1 MAQQS
6 IAITTLPDGK
16 ICDFNELPRSKLRGI
31 KPPLADSH
39 GPASLAGSY
48 SWSVWMACR
57 RPLEHPQLDILT
69 MQLRIGLF
77 TALLPPIL
85 ADDGFIPVTAY
96 RTDEGAFGPQLAP
109 PQTLFDGRDAVK
121 DLAGRETFDDLDDL
135 RRTVARHRLHQKMDM
150 ILVGA
155 NL

>member
-109 PQTLFDGRDAVK
+109 HKRFL
-121 DLAGRETFDDLDDL
+121 
-135 RRTVARHRLHQKMDM
+135 TVGTR
-150 ILVGA
+150 
-155 NL
+155 

>member
-48 SWSVWMACR
+48 SWSVWMAWAPPR
-57 RPLEHPQLDILT
+57 T
-69 MQLRIGLF
+69 
-77 TALLPPIL
+77 PPIGHL
-85 ADDGFIPVTAY
+85 DDAVAY
-96 RTDEGAFGPQLAP
+96 RLVHCLAAAHI
-109 PQTLFDGRDAVK
+109 G
-121 DLAGRETFDDLDDL
+121 G
-135 RRTVARHRLHQKMDM
+135 
-150 ILVGA
+150 
-155 NL
+155 